1 MPRDHPRRDELRLPR
16 TQIPGPTPDFIKA
29 NHIGVD
35 QINREILPLQRDK
48 KVQPKLKMD
57 GSFPS
62 DFTTGLTVDEME
74 ELDGVTLDRILIAYG
89 LESGFSN
96 RSRHLQEKRNKL
108 FAFLG
113 AFNLVKGGLYST
125 RNLPDRTHEYYQP
138 PHGHIRG

>member
-1 MPRDHPRRDELRLPR
+1 M
-16 TQIPGPTPDFIKA
+16 
-29 NHIGVD
+29 
-35 QINREILPLQRDK
+35 
-48 KVQPKLKMD
+48 
-57 GSFPS
+57 
-62 DFTTGLTVDEME
+62 
-74 ELDGVTLDRILIAYG
+74 DRILIAYG